1 MRSNRVARSKN
12 RKLSKMKKQMDEFTE
27 ALYFLGS
34 MSMRMRIMIEMRMI
48 RGKEDREIQIKFP

>member
-34 MSMRMRIMIEMRMI
+34 MSMRMRMVIGMKMI
-48 RGKEDREIQIKFP
+48 RGKEDREIQIKIS